1 MPRKLVVEHSDA
13 YEDYILK
20 NEKVMNVTALF
31 ALHER
36 VNATMKTNNNEN
48 SRLNVFVVII
58 LQMRCYLSRLYYL
71 RGWIVFLLQQKE
83 MTVSQIA
90 EELDVVDTTVYM
102 TQRWFHLCRDYPKFL
117 HTTKAYTICAKDS
130 DDIRKVIKLMQII
143 FLCLFF

>member
-1 MPRKLVVEHSDA
+1 MPRGLVVELSDG
-13 YEDYILK
+13 YEDYILN
-20 NEKVMNVTALF
+20 NENVMDVKTLF

-36 VNATMKTNNNEN
+36 VSATMKANNNEN

-71 RGWIVFLLQQKE
+71 RGWIVFLLQQKG

-90 EELDVVDTTVYM
+90 EELKVVDTTVYM
-102 TQRWFHLCRDYPKFL
+102 TQKWFYLCRDYPKFL
-117 HTTKAYTICAKDS
+117 YTTKAYTICAKDS
-130 DDIRKVIKLMQII
+130 EDIRKVIILMQII